1 MKSFFEP
8 PLWFERRT
16 LILKILN
23 KHKDFKKVIDYG
35 CNVGNLLEVLKN
47 NSDYEEI
54 IAVDN
59 DENVLKEAYEKSKV
73 TKYFMVYLKTK
84 PLNIKLLK
92 GNIKYADVRL
102 LNSDALICSEVI
114 EHLDNET
121 LEIFPKIVFNIYK
134 PKVVIITTPNCEFN
148 YYFKELNYGTP
159 QQKFRHEEHLFEW
172 TRKEFN
178 LWVKNIAEKYNY
190 KFEITGIGSAPKEIV
205 DGDRGY
211 CTQIAIFERIEQ
223 CENNSIKNDINTEK
237 LTEIFDCLYNIDYP
251 YFDNSNVSVDEILKE
266 LVCFSKNYID
276 RIKLISSET
285 NDQSYNENQESSDKI
300 ISNYTN
306 ISENTNENNSK
317 KKYLNEENSINKD
330 ESNNKISTK
339 YQYAINLEDI
349 WQDYYINRLC
359 GNKEKLKKVLKS
371 DEVNSIFFFNNDEN
385 QSTDNENN
393 NTEKVYI
400 RNIDDLYD
408 CFDKYYNKEDY
419 ESEYLSYSTD
429 DDYNNKT
436 DKYNEYSDTDKD
448 SFWDHY
454 SDSYHDNYSDAEHN
468 F

>member
-1 MKSFFEP
+1 HS
-8 PLWFERRT
+8 
-16 LILKILN
+16 IQ
-23 KHKDFKKVIDYG
+23 KVIDYG

-266 LVCFSKNYID
+266 L
-276 RIKLISSET
+276 T

-330 ESNNKISTK
+330 EK
-339 YQYAINLEDI
+339 
-349 WQDYYINRLC
+349 
-359 GNKEKLKKVLKS
+359 KLKKVLKS

-429 DDYNNKT
+429 DDYNNKQINIMNIQIPIKIVFGIT
-436 DKYNEYSDTDKD
+436 IVIV
-448 SFWDHY
+448 
-454 SDSYHDNYSDAEHN
+454 YHDNYSDAEHN